1 MSVKDQDEPLVGNS
15 RLPPLLNETG
25 QDEPSVGNS
34 RLPPLFNVVVVIQ
47 LKLNIQLLS
56 QSYYI
61 YSIFR
66 SSWGSERTWWIF
78 QEKSRYIGTFSGKFI
93 EILLAYDFR
102 LEKCSLWSEW
112 WVMKYLS
119 VISWQEQVTFDFI
132 WCFVLEKCLVGFYC

>member
-47 LKLNIQLLS
+47 LKVNIQLLS

-66 SSWGSERTWWIF
+66 SS
-78 QEKSRYIGTFSGKFI
+78 
-93 EILLAYDFR
+93 
-102 LEKCSLWSEW
+102 
-112 WVMKYLS
+112 
-119 VISWQEQVTFDFI
+119 
-132 WCFVLEKCLVGFYC
+132 